1 MTCACAATHEAC
13 LQPVLK
19 GWRPVTRKPPGT
31 TTAFAVAPGVFE
43 TTLRGVSIQMARA
56 ASRDIRAE

>member
-1 MTCACAATHEAC
+1 M
-13 LQPVLK
+13 QPVLN

-43 TTLRGVSIQMARA
+43 TTLRAFHREGRLPDA
-56 ASRDIRAE
+56 IRQSGFTG

>member
-1 MTCACAATHEAC
+1 M
-13 LQPVLK
+13 QPVLN

-43 TTLRGVSIQMARA
+43 TTLRGVSAQISRA
-56 ASRDIRAE
+56 TLRDIRAE